1 MADKRENVN
10 INYLSRDFSSIKNQ
24 LVQHAKRYYP
34 ETFRDFSDAGFGA
47 LMLDAV
53 SYIGDVLSFYIDYQ
67 TNESFLSTAIEYNN
81 VIKHGDAVGFKYDNV
96 RATYG
101 QITLYIKVP
110 SNSSNTGP
118 DLSYAPRLR
127 AGSTFGSTNGS
138 IFTLLSDVDFADGN
152 NQVVVAT
159 TNATTGVPVD
169 YAIRTFG
176 QVVSGELREA
186 AFEIGDFQKFSRV
199 IIEDA
204 NVTEIVSVFDTSGK
218 QYYEVEHLS
227 QNTIYIPVTNNDT
240 TTSVQAPT
248 IIKPFIV
255 PRRFVRKKLQGT
267 TELVFGYGSDSQLDS
282 PSLAEARDLV
292 LDLHSKTYVTDQAM
306 DPTIL
311 IKGDK
316 FGVGPSNTPLT
327 VSYRANTQQNSNAA
341 SSAVNKVVS
350 TAFDFANRDTLNNNT
365 IASVRESLEIT
376 NENPIQGDVTAPTIN
391 ELRELISGAHAA
403 QNRAV
408 TIEDYKT
415 LVLSMPAKFGGVKR
429 CAIMQDVDSNLRNI
443 NIYVINQSTLGY
455 LEPTN
460 TILKEN
466 IKTWLNTKRLINDS
480 VDILDAKIV
489 NLEIRFSAIGS
500 NRESKTEI
508 FARIDERMKQYFAEK
523 LDIGESFSIT
533 DLYSLINGTPGVID
547 ATFVQVYQKTGAGYA
562 TTKFNVKNNTTPDG
576 RMIVAPKNVVFEI
589 KYPSRDI
596 KGTLT

>member
-1 MADKRENVN
+1 M
-10 INYLSRDFSSIKNQ
+10 
-24 LVQHAKRYYP
+24 
-34 ETFRDFSDAGFGA
+34 
-47 LMLDAV
+47 
-53 SYIGDVLSFYIDYQ
+53 
-67 TNESFLSTAIEYNN
+67 
-81 VIKHGDAVGFKYDNV
+81 
-96 RATYG
+96 
-101 QITLYIKVP
+101 
-110 SNSSNTGP
+110 
-118 DLSYAPRLR
+118 
-127 AGSTFGSTNGS
+127 
-138 IFTLLSDVDFADGN
+138 SDVDFADAN

-169 YAIRTFG
+169 YAIRTYG
-176 QVVSGELREA
+176 QVVSGELREKT
-186 AFEIGDFQKFSRV
+186 FEIGDFQKFSRI

-204 NVTEIVSVFDTSGK
+204 NVTEIVSAFDTSGR

-267 TELVFGYGSDSQLDS
+267 TELVFGYGSDAQLDS

-292 LDLHSKTYVTDQAM
+292 LNLHSKTYVTDQAM

-316 FGVGPSNTPLT
+316 FGVGPSNTTLT

-341 SSAVNKVVS
+341 SNAVNKVVS
-350 TAFDFANRDTLNNNT
+350 TSFQFANRDTLNNNT
-365 IASVRESLEIT
+365 IASVRESLEIA
-376 NENPIQGDVTAPTIN
+376 NKNPIQGDVTAPTIN
-391 ELRELISGAHAA
+391 ELRELISGAHSA

-429 CAIMQDVDSNLRNI
+429 CSIMQDIDSNLRNI
-443 NIYVINQSTLGY
+443 NIYVISQSTLGY
-455 LEPTN
+455 LEQTN

-480 VDILDAKIV
+480 VDILDAKVV

-500 NRESKTEI
+500 NKESKTEI
-508 FARIDERMKQYFAEK
+508 FARIDERMRQYFAEK

-576 RMIVAPKNVVFEI
+576 RMIVAPRNVIFEV
-589 KYPSRDI
+589 KYPSKDI

>member
-1 MADKRENVN
+1 MPDKRENVN
-10 INYLSRDFSSIKNQ
+10 INYLSRDFSSIKSQ
-24 LVQHAKRYYP
+24 LIEHAKRYYP
-34 ETFRDFSDAGFGA
+34 DTFRDFSDAGFGA

-53 SYIGDVLSFYIDYQ
+53 SYIGDVLSFYLDYQ

-81 VIKHGDAVGFKYDNV
+81 VLKHGEAVGFKYDNI

-101 QITLYIKVP
+101 QVTLYIKVP
-110 SNSSNTGP
+110 VNSSNTGP
-118 DLSYAPRLR
+118 DISYAPKLR
-127 AGSTFGSTNGS
+127 AGSTFSSTNGS
-138 IFTLLSDVDFADGN
+138 IFTLLSDVEFSDPN

-159 TNATTGVPVD
+159 TNASTGVPVD
-169 YAIRTFG
+169 YAIRTYG

-186 AFEIGDFQKFSRV
+186 TFEIGDFQKFSRV
-199 IIEDA
+199 TIEDP
-204 NVTEIVSVFDTSGK
+204 NVTEIVSVFDTTGR

-227 QNTIYIPVTNNDT
+227 QNTIYIPVNNNDAT
-240 TTSVQAPT
+240 TNIQAPT

-267 TELVFGYGSDSQLDS
+267 TELVFGYGSDSQLSS

-292 LDLHSKTYVTDQAM
+292 LNLHSKNYVTDRAM

-316 FGVGPSNTPLT
+316 FGVGPSNTTLT
-327 VSYRANTQQNSNAA
+327 VSYRANTQQNSNAT
-341 SSAVNKVVS
+341 SNAVNRVVNTS
-350 TAFDFANRDTLNNNT
+350 IQFANKATLNNNT
-365 IASVRESLEIT
+365 MASVRESLEVV
-376 NENPIQGDVTAPTIN
+376 NENPIQGDVNAPTIS

-408 TIEDYKT
+408 TVQDYKT
-415 LVLSMPAKFGGVKR
+415 LVLAMPAKFGGIKR
-429 CAIMQDVDSNLRNI
+429 CAVVQDVDSNLRNI
-443 NIYVINQSTLGY
+443 NIYVINESTLGF

-480 VDILDAKIV
+480 VDILDAKVV
-489 NLEIRFSAIGS
+489 NLEIKFSAIGS
-500 NRESKTEI
+500 NRESRSEI
-508 FARIDERMKQYFAEK
+508 FARIDARMRQYLAEK

-533 DLYSLINGTPGVID
+533 DLYSLINGTQGVID
-547 ATFVQVYQKTGAGYA
+547 ATYVQVYQKTGAGYA

-576 RMIVAPKNVVFEI
+576 RMIIAPRNVVFEV
-589 KYPSRDI
+589 KYPGRDI

>member
-24 LVQHAKRYYP
+24 LIQHAKRYYP
-34 ETFRDFSDAGFGA
+34 DTFRDFSDAGFGA

-138 IFTLLSDVDFADGN
+138 IFTLLSDVDFADAN

-169 YAIRTFG
+169 YAIRTYG
-176 QVVSGELREA
+176 QVVSGELREKT
-186 AFEIGDFQKFSRV
+186 FEIGDFKKFSRI

-204 NVTEIVSVFDTSGK
+204 NVTEIVSAFDAS
-218 QYYEVEHLS
+218 
-227 QNTIYIPVTNNDT
+227 
-240 TTSVQAPT
+240 SVQAPT

-267 TELVFGYGSDSQLDS
+267 TELVFGYGSDAQLDS

-292 LDLHSKTYVTDQAM
+292 LNLHSKTYVTDQAM

-316 FGVGPSNTPLT
+316 FGVGPSNTTLN

-341 SSAVNKVVS
+341 SNAVNKVVS
-350 TAFDFANRDTLNNNT
+350 TSFQFANKDTLNNNT
-365 IASVRESLEIT
+365 IASVRESLEIV
-376 NENPIQGDVTAPTIN
+376 NKNPIQGDVTAPTIN

-408 TIEDYKT
+408 TIGDYKT

-429 CAIMQDVDSNLRNI
+429 CSIMQDIDSNLRNI
-443 NIYVINQSTLGY
+443 NIYVISQSTLGY

-480 VDILDAKIV
+480 VDILDAKVV

-500 NRESKTEI
+500 NKESKTET
-508 FARIDERMKQYFAEK
+508 FARIDERMRQYFAEK

-576 RMIVAPKNVVFEI
+576 RMIIAPKNVIFEV
-589 KYPSRDI
+589 KYPSKDI

>member
-1 MADKRENVN
+1 MPDKRENVN
-10 INYLSRDFSSIKNQ
+10 INYLSRDFSSIKSQ
-24 LVQHAKRYYP
+24 LIEHAKRYYP
-34 ETFRDFSDAGFGA
+34 DTFRDFSDAGFGA

-53 SYIGDVLSFYIDYQ
+53 SYIGDVLSFYLDYQ

-81 VIKHGDAVGFKYDNV
+81 VLKHGEAVGFKYDNI

-101 QITLYIKVP
+101 QVTLYIKVP
-110 SNSSNTGP
+110 VNSSNTGP
-118 DLSYAPRLR
+118 DISYAPKLR
-127 AGSTFGSTNGS
+127 AGSTFSSTNGS
-138 IFTLLSDVDFADGN
+138 IFTLLSDVDFSDPN

-159 TNATTGVPVD
+159 TNASTGVPVD
-169 YAIRTFG
+169 YAIRTYG

-186 AFEIGDFQKFSRV
+186 TFEIGDFQKFSRV
-199 IIEDA
+199 TVEDS
-204 NVTEIVSVFDTSGK
+204 NVTEIVSVFDTTGR

-227 QNTIYIPVTNNDT
+227 QNTIYIPVNNNDAT
-240 TTSVQAPT
+240 TNIQAPT

-267 TELVFGYGSDSQLDS
+267 TELVFGYGSDSQLSS
-282 PSLAEARDLV
+282 PNLAEARDLV
-292 LDLHSKTYVTDQAM
+292 LNLHSKNYVTDRAM

-316 FGVGPSNTPLT
+316 FGVGPSNTTLT
-327 VSYRANTQQNSNAA
+327 VSYRANTQQNSNAT
-341 SSAVNKVVS
+341 SNAVNRVVNTS
-350 TAFDFANRDTLNNNT
+350 IQFANKATLNNNT
-365 IASVRESLEIT
+365 MASVRESLEVV
-376 NENPIQGDVTAPTIN
+376 NENPIQGDVNAPTIS

-408 TIEDYKT
+408 TVQDYKT
-415 LVLSMPAKFGGVKR
+415 LVLAMPAKFGGIKR
-429 CAIMQDVDSNLRNI
+429 CAVVQDVDSNLRNI
-443 NIYVINQSTLGY
+443 NIYVINESTLGF

-480 VDILDAKIV
+480 VDILDAKVV
-489 NLEIRFSAIGS
+489 NLEIKFSAIGS
-500 NRESKTEI
+500 NRESRSEI
-508 FARIDERMKQYFAEK
+508 FARIDARMRQYLAEK

-533 DLYSLINGTPGVID
+533 DLYSLINGTQGVID
-547 ATFVQVYQKTGAGYA
+547 ATYVQVYQKTGAGYA

-576 RMIVAPKNVVFEI
+576 RMIIAPRNVVFEV
-589 KYPSRDI
+589 KYPGRDI

>member
-1 MADKRENVN
+1 MPDKRENVN

-24 LVQHAKRYYP
+24 LIEHAKRYYP
-34 ETFRDFSDAGFGA
+34 DTFRDFSDAGFGA

-53 SYIGDVLSFYIDYQ
+53 SYIGDVLSFYLDYQ

-81 VIKHGDAVGFKYDNV
+81 VIKHGDAVGFKYDNI
-96 RATYG
+96 RSTYG
-101 QITLYIKVP
+101 QVTLYIKVP
-110 SNSSNTGP
+110 VNSSNTGP
-118 DLSYAPRLR
+118 DLAYAPKLR
-127 AGSTFGSTNGS
+127 AGSTFASTNSS
-138 IFTLLSDVDFADGN
+138 IFTLLTDVDFSNPN

-159 TNATTGVPVD
+159 TNANTGVPVD
-169 YAIRTFG
+169 YAIRTYG
-176 QVVSGELREA
+176 QVVSGELREKT
-186 AFEIGDFQKFSRV
+186 FEIGDFQKFSRV
-199 IIEDA
+199 TIEDS
-204 NVTEIVSVFDTSGK
+204 NVTEVVSVFDTSGR

-227 QNTIYIPVTNNDT
+227 QNTIYIPVNNNDAT
-240 TTSVQAPT
+240 TNIQAPT

-267 TELVFGYGSDSQLDS
+267 TELVFGYGSDSQLNS

-292 LDLHSKTYVTDQAM
+292 LNLHSKNYVTDRAM

-316 FGVGPSNTPLT
+316 FGVGPSNTTLT
-327 VSYRANTQQNSNAA
+327 ISYRANTQQNSNAA
-341 SSAVNKVVS
+341 SNAVNRVVNTS
-350 TAFDFANRDTLNNNT
+350 VQFASKETLDNNT
-365 IASVRESLEIT
+365 MASVRESLEVA
-376 NENPIQGDVTAPTIN
+376 NENPIQGDVSAPTIN

-415 LVLSMPAKFGGVKR
+415 LVLSMPAKFGGIKR
-429 CAIMQDVDSNLRNI
+429 CAIVQDVDSNLRNI
-443 NIYVINQSTLGY
+443 NIYVINESTLGF

-480 VDILDAKIV
+480 VDILDAKVV

-500 NRESKTEI
+500 NNESKSEI
-508 FARIDERMKQYFAEK
+508 FARIETRMRQYFDEK

-533 DLYSLINGTPGVID
+533 DLYSLINGTQGVID
-547 ATFVQVYQKTGAGYA
+547 ASYVQVYQKTGAGYA
-562 TTKFNVKNNTTPDG
+562 TTKFNVKSNTTPDG
-576 RMIVAPKNVVFEI
+576 RMIVAPKNVIFEI
-589 KYPSRDI
+589 KYPGRDI

>member
-1 MADKRENVN
+1 MVDL
-10 INYLSRDFSSIKNQ
+10 IILF
-24 LVQHAKRYYP
+24 
-34 ETFRDFSDAGFGA
+34 
-47 LMLDAV
+47 
-53 SYIGDVLSFYIDYQ
+53 
-67 TNESFLSTAIEYNN
+67 
-81 VIKHGDAVGFKYDNV
+81 
-96 RATYG
+96 
-101 QITLYIKVP
+101 
-110 SNSSNTGP
+110 TG
-118 DLSYAPRLR
+118 
-127 AGSTFGSTNGS
+127 
-138 IFTLLSDVDFADGN
+138 
-152 NQVVVAT
+152 
-159 TNATTGVPVD
+159 
-169 YAIRTFG
+169 
-176 QVVSGELREA
+176 
-186 AFEIGDFQKFSRV
+186 
-199 IIEDA
+199 
-204 NVTEIVSVFDTSGK
+204 
-218 QYYEVEHLS
+218 
-227 QNTIYIPVTNNDT
+227 
-240 TTSVQAPT
+240 
-248 IIKPFIV
+248 
-255 PRRFVRKKLQGT
+255 RFVRKKLQGT

-316 FGVGPSNTPLT
+316 FGVGPSNTTLT

-341 SSAVNKVVS
+341 SNAVNKVVS
-350 TAFDFANRDTLNNNT
+350 TAFDFANRDTLNNST

-415 LVLSMPAKFGGVKR
+415 LVLSMPAKFGGIKR

-480 VDILDAKIV
+480 VDILDAKVV

-508 FARIDERMKQYFAEK
+508 FARIDERMRRYFAEK

-547 ATFVQVYQKTGAGYA
+547 ATYVQVYQKTGAGYA

-576 RMIVAPKNVVFEI
+576 RMIVAPKNVIFEI